1 MTLLPSNAT
10 QLERLAAEGLAE
22 IQRVPIRI
30 RELHDPYKCGEDL
43 LPYLA
48 WARSVDRWD
57 ESWAVE
63 VKRSVIANSYYVHAH
78 KGTIGA
84 LRRVVEPLGYIIRV
98 TEWFK
103 ESPAAEPGTFK
114 LDIGVLESG
123 ITDEMYS
130 AMSLF
135 IDDAKPASRHL
146 SGLAIN
152 LESKGKIFLA
162 AGLLEGEILT
172 VYPWLPETIEVA
184 SVMYGGATIHTIDT
198 MSVNP

>member
-30 RELHDPYKCGEDL
+30 RELHDPYKCSEDL

-57 ESWAVE
+57 ENWTVE
-63 VKRSVIANSYYVHAH
+63 IKRNVIANSYYVHAH

-103 ESPAAEPGTFK
+103 ENPAAEPGTFK

-152 LESKGKIFLA
+152 LESQGKIHLG

-172 VYPWLPETIEVA
+172 VYPYSPTEIEITGLIYSGSA
-184 SVMYGGATIHTIDT
+184 IHTIDT
-198 MSVNP
+198 MSVHP

>member
-30 RELHDPYKCGEDL
+30 RELHNPETCGEDL

-57 ESWAVE
+57 ESWTVE
-63 VKRSVIANSYYVHAH
+63 IKRKVIANSYYVHAH

-98 TEWFK
+98 LEWFK
-103 ESPAAEPGTFK
+103 ETPEAEPGTFK

-123 ITDEMYS
+123 ITDEMYN

-146 SGLAIN
+146 AGLAIN
-152 LESKGKIFLA
+152 LETRGTVFIGAKMID
-162 AGLLEGEILT
+162 GEILT
-172 VYPWLPETIEVA
+172 VYPWTPETIEVFSPLFSSA
-184 SVMYGGATIHTIDT
+184 AIHIIDT